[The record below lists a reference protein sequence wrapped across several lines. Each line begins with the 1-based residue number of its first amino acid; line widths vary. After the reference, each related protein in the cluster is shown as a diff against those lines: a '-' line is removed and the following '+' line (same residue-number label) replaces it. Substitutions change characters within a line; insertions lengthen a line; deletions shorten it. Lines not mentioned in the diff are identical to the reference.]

1 MKYDIKVSKSFKQD
15 LKKSKK
21 RGFDISKLERVINK
35 LADGEMLEEKYSD
48 HALTGNYIGF
58 RECHIQANWL
68 LIYRIEKGILIL
80 FLSRTGTHSDLFN

>member
-15 LKKSKK
+15 LKKAKK

-48 HALTGNYIGF
+48 HALRCF
-58 RECHIQANWL
+58 L
-68 LIYRIEKGILIL
+68 LT
-80 FLSRTGTHSDLFN
+80 RTCYHPISP